1 MSEQER
7 IDRMQRIEALA
18 LAGLTNGMAVVTLLK
33 IIKIARGQA

>member
-1 MSEQER
+1 MGEQEL

-18 LAGLTNGMAVVTLLK
+18 LAGLTNGMSAATLLK